1 MGCGASTEEII
12 NRENLENDFYKEA
25 FAFKLQTPGELNS
38 IITTE
43 ELHQNKIY
51 KTINEDNDKFVE
63 EDMDYG
69 KEEVNSHPWL
79 NSIYHLAISNNNS
92 FNLDNSPPSYT
103 LQIEHIHGY
112 HIEDIRSNLFFI
124 DNDYILFTSS
134 SCAII
139 HNVCDNTQKIFGC
152 DSKGIINGPQIKEKL
167 CHDGEITAIDF
178 YESDGI
184 SFVATGQR
192 GNKPKIFLWSPKD
205 CKTIYAKYSLPN
217 ETKEVSG
224 ISIDRKGK
232 FIASFGRDSRNRFF
246 IFDIQKQKIIWEE
259 PTDNN
264 INLQIK
270 YGYTNFQKSNDDE
283 ICVVGYKKILF
294 GFSK

>member
-25 FAFKLQTPGELNS
+25 FAFKFETPGALNS
-38 IITTE
+38 IITTDEIHKNMTYKIINQNNPDFLE
-43 ELHQNKIY
+43 ENM
-51 KTINEDNDKFVE
+51 EF
-63 EDMDYG
+63 G
-69 KEEVNSHPWL
+69 KEESNSKPWL
-79 NSIYHLAISNNNS
+79 NTIYHLNIPHNNS

-112 HIEDIRSNLFFI
+112 HIDDVRSNLFFI

-152 DSKGIINGPQIKEKL
+152 DSKGILNGAQINEKL

-178 YESDGI
+178 YQSEGI

-192 GNKPKIFLWSPKD
+192 GNRPKIFLWSPKD

-217 ETKEVSG
+217 ESKEVSG
-224 ISIDRKGK
+224 ISIDRKGRY
-232 FIASFGRDSRNRFF
+232 IASFGKD
-246 IFDIQKQKIIWEE
+246 
-259 PTDNN
+259 P
-264 INLQIK
+264 LVIK
-270 YGYTNFQKSNDDE
+270 KF
-283 ICVVGYKKILF
+283 CLLM
-294 GFSK
+294 